1 MTPDRDLEIHWS
13 TSDPQALAARLR
25 GAGFEFDADHVL
37 RLPSATIRLRRG
49 TAPADRLEVDEAPFS
64 GTVIDPL
71 EPGDDPGAIEDVV
84 AIGWAT
90 VDRERFLADA
100 SGGPDVDLPPD
111 THLGA
116 IAVRHGAAGPGP
128 QVIVLEPYTEGRL
141 VASLVR
147 SDEGPAAVY
156 FAAGGGLD
164 AFVAEAHRRGTPV
177 SGIGTG
183 PLGPS
188 VVVLGGPRW
197 GPHLLVVDRPS
208 GGTIET

>member
-1 MTPDRDLEIHWS
+1 MTPDGELEIDWS
-13 TSDPQALAARLR
+13 TTDPPALAARLR
-25 GAGFEFDADHVL
+25 AAGFGFDVDRVL
-37 RLPSATIRLRRG
+37 RLPSATIRVRRG
-49 TAPADRLEVDEAPFS
+49 TAPADRLEVVEAPYS
-64 GTVIDPL
+64 GTTSAPVAT
-71 EPGDDPGAIEDVV
+71 GTDPGAIQDVV

-100 SGGPDVDLPPD
+100 PGGPNVDLPRD

-116 IAVRHGAAGPGP
+116 FAVRHGAAGPGP
-128 QVIVLEPYTEGRL
+128 QVLVLEPYTEGRL

-156 FAAGGGLD
+156 VAAQRGLR
-164 AFVAEAHRRGTPV
+164 AFVAAARRRGTPV
-177 SGIGTG
+177 SGIRTG

-188 VVVLGGPRW
+188 VILLDGPPW
-197 GPHLLVVDRPS
+197 GPHLLVVERS